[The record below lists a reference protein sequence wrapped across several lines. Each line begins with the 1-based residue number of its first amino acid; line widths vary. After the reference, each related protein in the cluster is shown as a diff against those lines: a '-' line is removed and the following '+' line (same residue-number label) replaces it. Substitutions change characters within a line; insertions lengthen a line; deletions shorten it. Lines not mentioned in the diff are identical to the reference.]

1 LETFPKPIYW
11 LGVEKL
17 NNTTKA
23 HIHQPKEMYYNKKTG
38 LVASYDIQSGG
49 PILVLALHKF
59 VPHLLT

>member
-1 LETFPKPIYW
+1 
-11 LGVEKL
+11 
-17 NNTTKA
+17 
-23 HIHQPKEMYYNKKTG
+23 MYYNKKTG